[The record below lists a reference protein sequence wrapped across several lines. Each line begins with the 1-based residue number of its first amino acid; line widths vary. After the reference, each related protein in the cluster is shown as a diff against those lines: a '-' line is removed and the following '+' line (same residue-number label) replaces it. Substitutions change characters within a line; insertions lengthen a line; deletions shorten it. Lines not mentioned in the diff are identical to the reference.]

1 MKIFTL
7 FVRLLTENFAFMK
20 NHNCKQSGDYSI
32 EWYNNTDSRSEGK
45 IVFQGDQYLVTR
57 LENTF
62 KVYMPEE
69 QLYLECIRR
78 TIEADIKVE
87 TILNPE
93 W

>member
-7 FVRLLTENFAFMK
+7 FVRLLTSKLAFMK

-32 EWYNNTDSRSEGK
+32 EWYNSEESRSEGK
-45 IVFQGDQYLVTR
+45 IVFQGDQILVTR
-57 LENTF
+57 LENKF
-62 KVYMPEE
+62 NVYMPKD
-69 QLYLECIRR
+69 QLYSNCIRK

-87 TILNPE
+87 TIMNPD